1 MFETGIRSV
10 RTVPSLLG
18 SYLPGRIPAGVP
30 NMRGCERDHRM
41 GPAHTL
47 PGSSIGSTQSDSLTK
62 PAQPIHEAE
71 SLH

>member
-1 MFETGIRSV
+1 MIEAGLRSV
-10 RTVPSLLG
+10 RTIPSLSG
-18 SYLPGRIPAGVP
+18 SYLPGLIPAGVP

-47 PGSSIGSTQSDSLTK
+47 PGFNIGSTQSDSLTK
-62 PAQPIHEAE
+62 PAQPIHEAN